1 MARRRNKSRL
11 NQTGRSNT
19 SRFARLDYRLLNSN
33 AYRALSPNARALLIE
48 VVMLYNG
55 ENNGSLWL
63 SVRDAAH
70 RNGVADLTAASNA
83 FAELQEMGFIAMT
96 QDAYFRVKASDTC
109 RARCWRLTWEAGP
122 GRKGPSSEFVQREPA
137 PHTKARKRMERGLRA
152 LKAYRLALSQNKMP
166 VLDSSALAPFGP
178 VEAPLSVLD
187 SDTAATENS
196 AFAGNGS
203 VLESATHIATTIG
216 SAANCAA
223 IGWWQHDRMT
233 RAAAWAA
240 IITTSSMEKMAA

>member
-1 MARRRNKSRL
+1 MAKRRSKNRP

-33 AYRALSPNARALLIE
+33 AYRALSPNARALLVE

-70 RNGVADLTAASNA
+70 RMGVADVTAASNA
-83 FAELQEMGFIAMT
+83 FAELQDMGFIAMT

-122 GRKGPSSEFVQREPA
+122 GCKGPSAEFVEREPA
-137 PHTKARKRMERGLRA
+137 PKTKARKRMERGLRA

-166 VLDSSALAPFGP
+166 VLDSNTLAPFGL
-178 VEAPLSVLD
+178 VEAPLSVLE
-187 SDTAATENS
+187 SDTATTENR
-196 AFAGNGS
+196 AFSGNGS
-203 VLESATHIATTIG
+203 VLDSATHIATTMG
-216 SAANCAA
+216 SAANRVA

-233 RAAAWAA
+233 GAAAWAA
-240 IITTSSMEKMAA
+240 IITASSMEKMAA

>member
-1 MARRRNKSRL
+1 MVEP
-11 NQTGRSNT
+11 T

-70 RNGVADLTAASNA
+70 RMGVADVTAASNA
-83 FAELQEMGFIAMT
+83 FAELQDMGFIAMT

-122 GRKGPSSEFVQREPA
+122 GRKGPSSDYMEREPD
-137 PHTKARKRMERGLRA
+137 PQTKARKRMERGLRA

-166 VLDSSALAPFGP
+166 VLDSDTLAPFGP
-178 VEAPLSVLD
+178 VEAPLPVWDSNTATTENCGFAGKVSVLD
-187 SDTAATENS
+187 S
-196 AFAGNGS
+196 
-203 VLESATHIATTIG
+203 ATHLATTIG
-216 SAANCAA
+216 SGTNHVP

-233 RAAAWAA
+233 GAAAWAA
-240 IITTSSMEKMAA
+240 IITASSMEKMAA